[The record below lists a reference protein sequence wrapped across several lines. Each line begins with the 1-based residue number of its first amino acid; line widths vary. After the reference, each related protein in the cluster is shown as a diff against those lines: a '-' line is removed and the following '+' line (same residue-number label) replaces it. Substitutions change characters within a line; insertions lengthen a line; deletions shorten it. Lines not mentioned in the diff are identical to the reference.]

1 VLVLVLVLVLVMVL
15 VMVMLQVVG
24 SKGIGCYWID
34 CSVLFCSVLFCSVL
48 FIPKNEN
55 YWSLFIVCELFLTG
69 EHWIVFI
76 LPLRRDVQNRSG

>member
-1 VLVLVLVLVLVMVL
+1 MLVLVLVLVLVMVL

-34 CSVLFCSVLFCSVL
+34 CSVLFCSVL

>member
-1 VLVLVLVLVLVMVL
+1 MLVLVLVLVLVMVL

-24 SKGIGCYWID
+24 SKGIGCYW
-34 CSVLFCSVLFCSVL
+34 STVLFCSVLFCSVL